1 MKITQEDVVDS
12 ETVIHIEL
20 EDPDLAP
27 YLDRGYRRVVQRVT
41 IPGFRKGKAP
51 RRVVETFVGRESLLN
66 EILDTMVVEVTDQ
79 AVKEKELD
87 PFTLKATVPLR
98 PDVDLGAFRDIRIP
112 YEPSTVT
119 DEDIDSRLDEL
130 RHSQA
135 TWEPAERPVEL
146 GDLVTLRVSGTAG
159 GQTIIDDEDATFFLD
174 EDAYRPLPGFAQKL
188 VGLEAE
194 ADHEFTLEVP
204 GDFQDS
210 AIAGEEASF
219 SVHVKEIKQRVLPD
233 LDDEFARSL
242 PDGHESLDVLRQ
254 AVEEALR
261 TEGENNTDRQ
271 YEDAVVAALLDIA
284 TFELSPLMVEHEI
297 KHIEEGQD
305 LLLQRLNVRK
315 DDYLR
320 SIGKTE
326 EEQTEEARGQAE
338 QRLRRTFSINK
349 IAESEAV
356 EVSDKEID
364 ERLEQTQAQEQQ
376 ADPAQDEAD
385 RRVSAERMLRYEKAV
400 GLLVDIAKGQAA
412 PVEQDDQPPEDE
424 DSEIDEGEDADDAE
438 A

>member
-1 MKITQEDVVDS
+1 M
-12 ETVIHIEL
+12 
-20 EDPDLAP
+20 
-27 YLDRGYRRVVQRVT
+27 
-41 IPGFRKGKAP
+41 
-51 RRVVETFVGRESLLN
+51 
-66 EILDTMVVEVTDQ
+66 
-79 AVKEKELD
+79 
-87 PFTLKATVPLR
+87 
-98 PDVDLGAFRDIRIP
+98 
-112 YEPSTVT
+112 
-119 DEDIDSRLDEL
+119 
-130 RHSQA
+130 
-135 TWEPAERPVEL
+135 
-146 GDLVTLRVSGTAG
+146 
-159 GQTIIDDEDATFFLD
+159 
-174 EDAYRPLPGFAQKL
+174 
-188 VGLEAE
+188 
-194 ADHEFTLEVP
+194 
-204 GDFQDS
+204 
-210 AIAGEEASF
+210 
-219 SVHVKEIKQRVLPD
+219 
-233 LDDEFARSL
+233 
-242 PDGHESLDVLRQ
+242 
-254 AVEEALR
+254 R

-271 YEDAVVAALLDIA
+271 YEDAVVAALLDVA